1 MFSIDGSTIS
11 LTRGDTLCLNI
22 TLYRNGE
29 EEEYVP
35 ASTDTIQFALK
46 KNSNDNT
53 WLILKE
59 VHPDSQSRIILEL
72 VPADTK
78 PLSFGTYRYD
88 IALIDEHGRTYT
100 FQLGDFKITEEVY

>member
-22 TLYRNGE
+22 TLYRN

-46 KNSNDNT
+46 KVSTDNA

-59 VHPDSQSRIILEL
+59 VHPDSEHKIIIEL
-72 VPADTK
+72 TPADTK

-88 IALIDEHGRTYT
+88 MALIDEHGRTYT
-100 FQLGDFKITEEVY
+100 FQLGDFIITEEVY